1 MKQNILKYSYNG
13 RDYCNILVSQVE
25 DKYYI
30 NIESS
35 LVSQLGLRNF
45 YSDKSKYMVLDK
57 ENFDNFTAK
66 LLDAS
71 VTLQKTPKMKI
82 KNLNS
87 LKTLLKLDNLKE
99 RSKGTHKKRLPDN
112 IVSMIKDINDK
123 DKN

>member
-82 KNLNS
+82 ENLNS